1 MIRYIVRK
9 CRSTGWQGGSLLLL
23 LLFSV
28 LVMLVGF
35 PSHASGSGVVS
46 GATSLNIRSGPGTD
60 YENITARDGS
70 AITLPNGYN
79 VTILDQI
86 DDEEEEDW
94 IWYKI
99 SFTYDGGVHEG
110 YALSNYIKPR
120 TTAVTSPDFESYL
133 EEQGFP
139 ESYKEDLRVLHTEHP
154 NWIFEA
160 LHTELDWT
168 EALDAESEVGK
179 NLIQNHVISS
189 WKSMEEGAYDWNTNT
204 WVVFDGSDWVAASR
218 ELIAYYMDPRNFL
231 DDVNIFQF
239 ETLSYDNSYQT
250 IEGVQNILNNSFMSG
265 TYTDTDGWT
274 ATYAEAFIYA
284 AEQSGVSPY
293 HLASRAL
300 QELGTE
306 GSASVSG
313 TVEGYEGYFNFY
325 NIGATSSSNPVRNGL
340 AFAQQY
346 NDEYFLPWNV
356 KWKAIAGGAI
366 YLGRRYINV
375 GQDTLY
381 LQKFNVQ
388 GNNPYTHQY
397 MTNVQAPSSEAK
409 QMAIAYGDT
418 VDLGIVFKIPVY
430 DNMPEQAS
438 QLPTGTG
445 GSVTALSN
453 LEIEGYFLTPTFSR
467 SVTEYDLVLSEPVTD
482 INVTAEPADSNSDIW
497 GVGNYTLTEGL
508 NVITVTVTAQ
518 NGSSTTYTI
527 NVVAPAGP
535 STYNGGNYTVTA
547 GDNLFMNIQMQDA
560 ETTILYGFE
569 PGTTVEEA
577 LSVMTATNCGVRIV
591 NADRTENTGVVAT
604 GNWLQFVANVDGGI
618 IKEIPIV
625 IYGDINGDGAIN
637 GKDMLYL
644 QRHILGI
651 STLSGAYAEAAD
663 INWDDRVDA
672 AEEVKYS
679 TISAKDMLY
688 LQRHLLDVRYITQK

>member
-1 MIRYIVRK
+1 MTEYIKRREQAVKWRGR
-9 CRSTGWQGGSLLLL
+9 CLLLL
-23 LLFSV
+23 LLFSAT
-28 LVMLVGF
+28 MLIAGF
-35 PSHASGSGVVS
+35 SSHASTSGVVS
-46 GATSLNIRSGPGTD
+46 GATSLNIRSGPGTSYD
-60 YENITARDGS
+60 NITASDGS
-70 AITLPNGYN
+70 GITLPNGYS
-79 VTILDQI
+79 VTILEEA
-86 DDEEEEDW
+86 DDEEDEEL
-94 IWYKI
+94 IWYKV
-99 SFTYDGGVHEG
+99 SFTYDGSVHEG

-120 TTAVTSPDFESYL
+120 TTAVTSPDFEAYL
-133 EEQGFP
+133 EEQAFP
-139 ESYKEDLRVLHTEHP
+139 ESYRENLRILHTEHP
-154 NWIFEA
+154 TWIFEA
-160 LHTELDWT
+160 LHTGLDWT

-189 WKSMEEGAYDWNTNT
+189 WKSMEDGAYDWNTNK
-204 WVVFDGSDWVAASR
+204 WVVFDGSDWVAASG

-231 DDVNIFQF
+231 DDVNVFQF
-239 ETLSYDNSYQT
+239 ETLSYDNSYQS

-300 QELGTE
+300 QELGTQ

-313 TVEGYEGYFNFY
+313 TVSGYEGYFNFY

-356 KWKAIAGGAI
+356 KWKAIAGGAV

-409 QMAIAYGDT
+409 KMAIAYGDAA
-418 VDLGIVFKIPVY
+418 DLGIVFKIPVY
-430 DNMPEQAS
+430 ENMPESAS
-438 QLPTGTG
+438 ELPTGTG
-445 GSVTALSN
+445 GSVTTLSR
-453 LEIEGYFLTPTFSR
+453 LEIAGFSLTPTFNKSI
-467 SVTEYDLVLSEPVTD
+467 TEYDLVLTEPVTD
-482 INVTAEPADSNSDIW
+482 IAVNAEAADSSSSVSGTGIY
-497 GVGNYTLTEGL
+497 VLSEGL
-508 NVITVTVTAQ
+508 NVISITVTAQ
-518 NGSSTTYTI
+518 NGSSTTYTV
-527 NVVAPAGP
+527 NVVAPTGP
-535 STYNGGNYTVTA
+535 STYNGGNFTVSA
-547 GDNLFMNIQMQDA
+547 GNNLFMDLQTQDSKI
-560 ETTILYGFE
+560 TVLYGFDV
-569 PGTTVEEA
+569 GITVEEA
-577 LSVMTATNCGVRIV
+577 MAQLSSTNCGIRIV
-591 NADRTENTGVVAT
+591 GADRQENTGKIAT
-604 GNWLQFVANVDGGI
+604 GNILQITANINGEV

-625 IYGDINGDGAIN
+625 IYGDINGDGEIN
-637 GKDMLYL
+637 GKDMLYM

-651 STLSGAYAEAAD
+651 SALSGVYAEAAD
-663 INWDDRVDA
+663 INWDDRTDSSDG
-672 AEEVKYS
+672 VKMS

-688 LQRHLLDVRYITQK
+688 LQRHLLDVKYISQK